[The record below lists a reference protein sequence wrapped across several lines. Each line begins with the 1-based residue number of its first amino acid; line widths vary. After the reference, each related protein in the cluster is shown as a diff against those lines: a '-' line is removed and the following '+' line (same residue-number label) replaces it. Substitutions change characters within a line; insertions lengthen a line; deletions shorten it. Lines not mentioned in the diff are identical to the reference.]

1 MRISSKGEYGLR
13 ALLDLA
19 QRYGEGP
26 IQSHDIHGRQGIDE
40 NYLNQILIVLRRAG
54 LIESVRGPQGGHR
67 LARPPTQIRILD
79 ALVAL
84 EGPLL
89 PLDSGRDAIDPVEPI
104 DRELIREIW
113 SGARTALEDY
123 FGSITLDDLLQR
135 KRRLAGEP
143 MYYI

>member
-26 IQSHDIHGRQGIDE
+26 IQSHDIHRRQGIDE
-40 NYLNQILIVLRRAG
+40 NYLNQILIVLRKAG

-67 LARPPTQIRILD
+67 LARMPAQISLLD
-79 ALVAL
+79 ALTAL

-89 PLDSGRDAIDPVEPI
+89 PAEGGRDGPAPVEPL
-104 DRELIREIW
+104 DRELVREVW
-113 SGARTALEDY
+113 AGTREVLERHLSG
-123 FGSITLDDLLQR
+123 ITLDDLCQR
-135 KRRLAGEP
+135 KTQRVGEV

>member
-26 IQSHDIHGRQGIDE
+26 IQSHEIHLRQGIDE
-40 NYLNQILIVLRRAG
+40 NYLNQILILLRRAG
-54 LIESVRGPQGGHR
+54 LIESLRGPQGGHR
-67 LARPPTQIRILD
+67 LARSPSQIAILD
-79 ALVAL
+79 AIIAL

-89 PLDSGRDAIDPVEPI
+89 PIDAGRDGLPPADPI
-104 DRELIREIW
+104 DREVIREVW
-113 SGARTALEDY
+113 NGARDAIEGYLA
-123 FGSITLDDLLQR
+123 SLSLDDLLQR
-135 KRRLAGEP
+135 KRRHSGEV

>member
-13 ALLDLA
+13 ALFDLA

-26 IQSHDIHGRQGIDE
+26 IQSHDIHERQGIDE
-40 NYLNQILIVLRRAG
+40 NYLNQILIVLRKAG

-67 LARPPTQIRILD
+67 LARPPAQITLLD
-79 ALVAL
+79 ALTAL

-89 PLDSGRDAIDPVEPI
+89 PADTGRDGMVPVDPI
-104 DRELIREIW
+104 DRDLVRDVWCGMRE
-113 SGARTALEDY
+113 ALEGY
-123 FGSITLDDLLQR
+123 LTHITLEDLCQR
-135 KRRLAGEP
+135 KRQRAGEI

>member
-13 ALLDLA
+13 ALFDLA

-26 IQSHDIHGRQGIDE
+26 IQSHDIHLRQGIDE
-40 NYLNQILIVLRRAG
+40 NYLNQILIVLRKAG
-54 LIESVRGPQGGHR
+54 LIDSVRGPQGGHR
-67 LARPPTQIRILD
+67 LARPPAQITLLD

-89 PLDSGRDAIDPVEPI
+89 PSDGGRDCAAPAEPI
-104 DRELIREIW
+104 DRELVRDIW
-113 SGARTALEDY
+113 SGARQVLESY
-123 FGSITLDDLLQR
+123 LGGITLDDLCQR
-135 KRRLAGEP
+135 KHRRIGEV

>member
-26 IQSHDIHGRQGIDE
+26 IQSHDIHLRQGIDE
-40 NYLNQILIVLRRAG
+40 DYLNQILILLRRAG
-54 LIESVRGPQGGHR
+54 LIESLRGPQGGHR
-67 LARPPTQIRILD
+67 LARTPSQINMLD
-79 ALVAL
+79 AITAL

-89 PLDSGRDAIDPVEPI
+89 PIDTGRDGTKPTDPI
-104 DRELIREIW
+104 DREVIREVWI
-113 SGARTALEDY
+113 GARDTIEGYLA
-123 FGSITLDDLLQR
+123 SVTLDDLLQR
-135 KRRLAGEP
+135 KRRHSGEV

>member
-26 IQSHDIHGRQGIDE
+26 IQSHEIHLRQGIDE
-40 NYLNQILIVLRRAG
+40 NYLNQILILLRRAG
-54 LIESVRGPQGGHR
+54 LIESLRGPQGGHR
-67 LARPPTQIRILD
+67 LARPPAQIAILD
-79 ALVAL
+79 AIVAL

-89 PLDSGRDAIDPVEPI
+89 PIDAGRDGLPPADPI
-104 DRELIREIW
+104 DREVIREVWNGTRAAIE
-113 SGARTALEDY
+113 SYLAEL
-123 FGSITLDDLLQR
+123 SLDDLLQR
-135 KRRLAGEP
+135 KRRHSGEV